1 MIDLK
6 QRKNTSIFNM
16 IDIFMQYIRA
26 AFIKDENKETVLIK
40 LVNYGVLIFGEKIC
54 LWMTMK
60 RRFPMKLFEN
70 WVTNLELTLNIQ
82 LYIAHGLKV
91 LNDCNHATIA
101 LMLIRRIS

>member
-1 MIDLK
+1 MIDL
-6 QRKNTSIFNM
+6 INM
-16 IDIFMQYIRA
+16 IDKFMQYIRA

-40 LVNYGVLIFGEKIC
+40 LVNYGVLIFGEKIY

-82 LYIAHGLKV
+82 LYIAHGLMV
-91 LNDCNHATIA
+91 LNDRNHAIIA